1 MLRRGMRGLLF
12 ALCRRLW
19 EWLRQRA
26 HRAVVQV
33 PEGGDDGLRT
43 QAGADMRRR
52 ASERRW
58 GGERHQR
65 RRRRLYGTQPPPIPS
80 RLGPLEAP
88 PVGRERLGI
97 CSSGGGI
104 RSAAF
109 NLGALQV
116 LQEQRELARATYFAA
131 VSGGSYIAAAFAMVG
146 KAWPRGAGR
155 PPARRRH
162 PNNGHDDSDPQL
174 IRDEPPFTRGS
185 PEEQYLRNRS
195 SYMAP
200 DLPGK
205 VFLLYRLVLGLVVN
219 VALLGAPLLAAMALL
234 SWYAYRPEYA
244 HLQPEATASTA
255 VPTVFVYLCVA
266 IAALSLL
273 AGFSALLSRVRHDD
287 DRRAMQTWAV
297 RLLALA
303 ALAALITIG
312 LPEFVI
318 WLHNRNV
325 ARATESKALFGGGSL
340 VGLLTGALAYV
351 REYLFTPKKAVE
363 AKENKE
369 SVLGTKVRLTLAY
382 LAAGLAGPLVLI
394 GIMAWGVAL
403 GLRAPVEHLAGFPLA
418 PALGVLLLGA
428 FVVAYFLADIA
439 SWSLHP
445 YYRRMLC
452 TAFAL
457 KRVRAR
463 DGEGFTD
470 EQIEELEA
478 TPAGRVWLARSV
490 AVERNY
496 DTLVR
501 LSDTAPDRVQTPG
514 QRTLPTLLVC
524 AAANVSDPGATP
536 PGRQVTSFTFSAH
549 SVGGPLVGATPTVEM
564 ESAFNGPAADH
575 EDPAALDYGGGP
587 LARLQHRRARRRA
600 RDLTLPA
607 AVAISGAALAPSMGK
622 MTRPTLR
629 FLLALTNV
637 RLGVW
642 VPNPRWVAAVEAH
655 GGRRAAWDRLLHT
668 RPRPIYLVKELFGR
682 NRVDDRYLFVTDGGH
697 YENLGLVELLRR
709 GCTQIYCIDASGGRP
724 NGALGDAI
732 ALARSEL
739 RVEIK
744 LDASPL
750 VPSQDGQTATT
761 DAVRGSFTYEDGR
774 KGVLVY
780 ARCVLTANLPL
791 DIMAHHEED
800 PSFPHNSTIDQL
812 YTDQKF
818 ESYRKLGECAGET
831 AVGLMRKQG

>member
-1 MLRRGMRGLLF
+1 MRV
-12 ALCRRLW
+12 ALQRLW
-19 EWLRQRA
+19 VWLVQRI
-26 HRAVVQV
+26 R
-33 PEGGDDGLRT
+33 PLPPGGSDDGLLEN
-43 QAGADMRRR
+43 ASADVRQR

-58 GGERHQR
+58 GGERRQR
-65 RRRRLYGTQPPPIPS
+65 RRLLLYGTQPPPIPS
-80 RLGPLEAP
+80 RLGPLEP
-88 PVGRERLGI
+88 PPAQPRARLGI

-109 NLGALQV
+109 NLGALQA
-116 LQEQRELARATYFAA
+116 LQERQELPRATYFAA

-146 KAWPRGAGR
+146 RAWPHGAER
-155 PPARRRH
+155 PPALPEQ
-162 PNNGHDDSDPQL
+162 PNNGHDDSDPKL
-174 IRDEPPFTRGS
+174 IGEQPPFARCS

-200 DLPGK
+200 DLAGK
-205 VFLLYRLVLGLVVN
+205 AFLLYRLVLGLVVN
-219 VALLGAPLLAAMALL
+219 VALLGAPLFAAMALL

-244 HLQPEATASTA
+244 HLQPEEKVSAA
-255 VPTVFVYLCVA
+255 VPNVFVYIC
-266 IAALSLL
+266 AALAVLSLL
-273 AGFSALLSRVRHDD
+273 AGFSALVSRVRHDD
-287 DRRAMQTWAV
+287 DRRAMQTWSV
-297 RLLALA
+297 RLLGLA
-303 ALAALITIG
+303 ALAALVTIG
-312 LPEFVI
+312 LPELVI

-325 ARATESKALFGGGSL
+325 ASATESKALFGGASL
-340 VGLLTGALAYV
+340 TGLLAGALAYV

-363 AKENKE
+363 AKEKNE
-369 SVLGTKVRLTLAY
+369 SVLGTKVRLALAY

-403 GLRAPVEHLAGFPLA
+403 GLREPVEHLAGFPLA

-428 FVVAYFLADIA
+428 FVLAYFLADIA

-463 DGEGFTD
+463 DGEGFTA

-478 TPAGRVWLARSV
+478 SPAGEEWLARPV

-496 DTLVR
+496 DTLMR
-501 LSDTAPDRVQTPG
+501 LSETALDRVQTPG
-514 QRTLPTLLVC
+514 PRSWPTLLVC
-524 AAANVSDPGATP
+524 AAANVSDRGATP

-549 SVGGPLVGATPTVEM
+549 AVGGPLVGAIPTVEM
-564 ESAFNGPAADH
+564 ERAFNGPPTDH
-575 EDPAALDYGGGP
+575 EDPAALDYTGG
-587 LARLQHRRARRRA
+587 LLTRLQRRRARRRA

-642 VPNPRWVAAVEAH
+642 VPNPRWVAGVEAR
-655 GGRRAAWDRLLHT
+655 GGRRAGWDRLLHT
-668 RPRPIYLVKELFGR
+668 RPRPIYLVKELFGF

-724 NGALGDAI
+724 DGALGDAI

-739 RVEIK
+739 GVEIK
-744 LDASPL
+744 LDAKPL
-750 VPSQDGQTATT
+750 VPSPYTQIAAAN
-761 DAVRGSFTYEDGR
+761 AVRGSFTYADGR
-774 KGVLVY
+774 SGVLVY
-780 ARCVLTANLPL
+780 ARCVLTEKVPL

-818 ESYRKLGECAGET
+818 ESYRRLGECAGET
-831 AVGLMRKQG
+831 AVGLMRKRS